1 MAKLRIAAPAWS
13 WRDGRGAL
21 IRPLRLIAL
30 LAAVPFV
37 LGASGPTRGADGR
50 GVLARLPAAAEQ
62 ARAPAQAV
70 RPAPPRP
77 YEVARP
83 YVRVRNVGQLRAA
96 LARRAPTRILLRA
109 GRYESDRPFLNA
121 YGHALLAETVGKAVL
136 TGGLSVG
143 EEGGAPGGLVRGL
156 VFDLRDPA
164 ATVDG
169 IGIAVRNAGA
179 RLLDVALYGHGV
191 VRSGIVVRQPEGF
204 RAERLVVRDFTDYGV
219 LVDMNDR
226 SRTTLA
232 RPFALRDLDVA
243 GIRRAVPGSSR
254 GRGEA
259 CIWIGNPGRVERARV
274 RRCAWTGLWTG
285 TAATRAYVTQVDVDE
300 TRTGVYVEHFTHA
313 TTFDRIRIGRRV
325 RVGLTAEWADPDW
338 GGLPA
343 SVDNVVQ
350 NSRFESWLVGVYLDK
365 GTTRTTVRWSTFV
378 GQRWAAIGDY
388 QGVGNAYYG
397 NDYRRLAPG
406 AAAVTHEHIRNAAGV
421 GG

>member
-1 MAKLRIAAPAWS
+1 
-13 WRDGRGAL
+13 
-21 IRPLRLIAL
+21 
-30 LAAVPFV
+30 V
-37 LGASGPTRGADGR
+37 LE
-50 GVLARLPAAAEQ
+50 RLPAAASQ
-62 ARAPAQAV
+62 ARAPAQPV
-70 RPAPPRP
+70 RPAPPRG
-77 YEVARP
+77 YKVARP
-83 YVRVRNVGQLRAA
+83 YVRVRSAGQLRAA
-96 LARRAPTRILLRA
+96 LARRAPTKILLLA

-121 YGHALLAETVGKAVL
+121 YGHRLYGERFGKVVL
-136 TGGLSVG
+136 TAGLSLG
-143 EEGGAPGGLVRGL
+143 EDEDDPGGVVRGV
-156 VFDLRDPA
+156 VFDLRNPA
-164 ATVDG
+164 TTVDG
-169 IGIAVRNAGA
+169 VGVAVRGTGA
-179 RLLDVALYGHGV
+179 KVLDVALYGHRV
-191 VRSGIVVRQPEGF
+191 VRSGVVVRQPEGF

-232 RPFALRDLDVA
+232 RPFTLRDLDIA

-285 TAATRAYVTQVDVDE
+285 TAATRAYVTQIDVDQ
-300 TRTGVYVEHFTHA
+300 TRTGVYVEHFTHGS
-313 TTFDRIRIGRRV
+313 TFDRIRVGRRV

-350 NSRFESWLVGVYLDK
+350 NSRFESWLVGVYLDE
-365 GTTRTTVRWSTFV
+365 GTTRTTIRWSTFI

-388 QGVGNAYYG
+388 EGVGNAYYG
-397 NDYRRLAPG
+397 NDYSRLAPG
-406 AAAVTHEHIRNAAGV
+406 AAAVTHEHIRKAADV